1 MEFSR
6 QEYWSGL
13 LFPFPGDLPDPGIE
27 PKPPASQ
34 EDSLPLSHQGSPD
47 LGFRPLRRGS
57 SLPYLLVAP
66 SAHFVPGHVPKG
78 FVNMD
83 MLNLHCY
90 HPHFTAK
97 ETEAQRHEVTAKST
111 ELIRHIV

>member
-6 QEYWSGL
+6 QEYWSVL

-57 SLPYLLVAP
+57 SLPYLFSGPECSLCARAATPAIVIPLGDDKAEVT
-66 SAHFVPGHVPKG
+66 VPGP
-78 FVNMD
+78 
-83 MLNLHCY
+83 
-90 HPHFTAK
+90 
-97 ETEAQRHEVTAKST
+97 
-111 ELIRHIV
+111 